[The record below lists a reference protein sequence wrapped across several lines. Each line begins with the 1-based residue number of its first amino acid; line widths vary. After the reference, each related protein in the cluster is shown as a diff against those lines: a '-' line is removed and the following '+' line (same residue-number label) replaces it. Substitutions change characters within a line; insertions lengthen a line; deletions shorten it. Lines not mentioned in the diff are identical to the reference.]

1 MLPFPELALLLA
13 GKSKVWELVRKL
25 GGFAFIPLGL
35 ADNSVVP
42 LPGSMDAVLI
52 VLAGANHELWWYYAL
67 MATAGSVL
75 GGYITYRIGRQGGK
89 ESLEKKLNK
98 RQVEKVYGIF
108 EKYGF
113 FSVAVPAVLP
123 PPVPIVPFLL
133 AAGAMNYPRHKF
145 VLSLGVGR
153 GVRFGLLGFLASR
166 YGHQIFGFF
175 KAYYKPIAIGLG
187 ALAVVA
193 VAGFLLYR
201 YWYQKHHHGKG
212 PLATKREQ
220 PQRENAA

>member
-13 GKSKVWELVRKL
+13 GKSKVWGLVRKL

-52 VLAGANHELWWYYAL
+52 VLAGSNHELWWYYAL
-67 MATAGSVL
+67 MATAGSVV
-75 GGYITYRIGRQGGK
+75 GGFVTYRIGREGGK

-108 EKYGF
+108 DKYGF
-113 FSVAVPAVLP
+113 FSVAVPAILP

-145 VLSLGVGR
+145 VLSLGLGR
-153 GVRFGLLGFLASR
+153 AVRFGLLGFLASR
-166 YGHQIFGFF
+166 YGHEIFSFF
-175 KAYYKPIAIGLG
+175 KTYYKPIAIGLG
-187 ALAVVA
+187 ALAAAGVIGIVV
-193 VAGFLLYR
+193 
-201 YWYQKHHHGKG
+201 YQKWYRKRHGGQG
-212 PLATKREQ
+212 P
-220 PQRENAA
+220 AAPRSEKPRQKVA

>member
-1 MLPFPELALLLA
+1 MLPFSELALLLA
-13 GKSKVWELVRKL
+13 GKSKVWGLVRKL
-25 GGFAFIPLGL
+25 GGFAFFPLGL

-67 MATAGSVL
+67 MATAGSVV
-75 GGYITYRIGRQGGK
+75 GGFVTYRIGREGGK

-108 EKYGF
+108 DKYGF
-113 FSVAVPAVLP
+113 FSLAVPAILP

-145 VLSLGVGR
+145 ALSLGLGR
-153 GVRFGLLGFLASR
+153 AVRFGLLGFLASR

-175 KAYYKPIAIGLG
+175 REYYKPIAIGLG
-187 ALAVVA
+187 ALAAAGVIGIVV
-193 VAGFLLYR
+193 
-201 YWYQKHHHGKG
+201 YQKWYRKRGGGQG
-212 PLATKREQ
+212 PASRSEKPRQ
-220 PQRENAA
+220 KVA